1 MDVEPA
7 LPDLLSPMFLTQ
19 TVVLHSKQPA
29 GLPEETQGILGTG
42 SLLGRPHLET
52 MDQTA

>member
-7 LPDLLSPMFLTQ
+7 LPDLLSPMFFTQ

-29 GLPEETQGILGTG
+29 GLPEETQGILGDRVTFG
-42 SLLGRPHLET
+42 
-52 MDQTA
+52 QTPSRL